1 MNRLQ
6 ALKITADDKRI
17 IDAADRFMVCV
28 FLGVGKYAK
37 AEAPDV
43 VSAYREGWLLKEAH
57 GATARPIVYA
67 VTADNKTC
75 PLNDAAVKYLV
86 NQQNAADAANG
97 VPEMTNDNTT
107 TTTQPEAEKIEAPAT
122 TEPKAAKPAKAP
134 KAAKPAKPAAAAK
147 PAKAKPTKAER
158 KQMDEKKDGE
168 ALGINMAEGDL
179 KPVELEKA
187 DAKPAK
193 SSADMARPSTKV
205 LEAEAKSGRMPPKP
219 DFSAPTHARFRK
231 KLDEVIALVEAGD
244 IAGLKAYQINPISSS
259 PKAIDRYRN
268 LAVIALEAKAQQA

>member
-1 MNRLQ
+1 MTMNRLQ

-43 VSAYREGWLLKEAH
+43 VTAYREGWLLKEAH
-57 GATARPIVYA
+57 GVTARPIVYA

-97 VPEMTNDNTT
+97 VPEMTKTETT
-107 TTTQPEAEKIEAPAT
+107 TTEAKIEAPATT
-122 TEPKAAKPAKAP
+122 TEPKAAKPAKAD
-134 KAAKPAKPAAAAK
+134 KAAKPAAAK
-147 PAKAKPTKAER
+147 PAKKQPTKAER
-158 KQMDEKKDGE
+158 KAMDDKSASE

-179 KPVELEKA
+179 KPAELEKPE
-187 DAKPAK
+187 AKPAK
-193 SSADMARPSTKV
+193 SSAEMARPSTKV
-205 LEAEAKSGRMPPKP
+205 LEAEAREGKMPNAP

-231 KLDEVIALVEAGD
+231 KLDEVIALVAAGD
-244 IAGLKAYQINPISSS
+244 IAALKAYEINPISSS

-268 LAVIALEAKAQQA
+268 LAVIALEAKAKA